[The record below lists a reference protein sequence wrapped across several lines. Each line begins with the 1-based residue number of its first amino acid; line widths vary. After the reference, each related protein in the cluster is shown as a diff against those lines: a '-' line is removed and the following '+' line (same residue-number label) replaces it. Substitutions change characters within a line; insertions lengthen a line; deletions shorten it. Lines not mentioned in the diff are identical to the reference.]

1 LSEPG
6 SQKSEKEQL
15 RREIKEAEERQNR
28 AEREMQANISRRG
41 ATRQGWAK
49 IKAEAEKGN
58 LHRGEKE
65 ARKQQDPVGKEGLPS
80 RYEKVDVTGQAW
92 GGSGREEST
101 NKRKRQ
107 ALFLFS
113 PSPRLAENQKE
124 GSIQEIQEYMCK
136 IHPCRLFRLFGPSPC

>member
-15 RREIKEAEERQNR
+15 GREIKKAEERQNR
-28 AEREMQANISRRG
+28 AEREMQANISRQG

-58 LHRGEKE
+58 LNREKK

-107 ALFLFS
+107 ALSLFS
-113 PSPRLAENQKE
+113 PSPGLAENQKE
-124 GSIQEIQEYMCK
+124 GSIREIQECMCE
-136 IHPCRLFRLFGPSPC
+136 ILVLI